1 MARQLRPAALAA
13 LVVPALAGLAP
24 AARAQTAPSGRST
37 SATGS
42 PVGDAA
48 LAWERG
54 DYPRALR
61 ALQATLRGPDAERHR
76 VAAALLTGERYRVD
90 SLAADG
96 RAVRVSADGRLAL
109 WESGTGA
116 AARTHVVRLE
126 GGTPEVATIPAAGVA
141 LSPDGA
147 RAAFLRVPDAPELRD
162 LRAEGAR
169 LIAAGDRD
177 GARAAQQR
185 ALELEGR
192 LAVVVVRDLKSG
204 AERELGGAGFV
215 KRAPVF
221 SADGATLFLLGRA
234 EGSADTTVFASRDGA
249 APAPFGRARTSGTE
263 LALAPGGRQLLVTGA
278 GGRTPSFA
286 LVDAGSG
293 AVRTFPG
300 LQPHVAG
307 NGAAATW
314 LVRDGR
320 EFAVRLLRL
329 DRNGEPATVKT
340 TTDSLE
346 TPVLSPDARRI
357 AFAMMPAP
365 ANDWELFVMDASG
378 DSTTQRRLTNE
389 PQHDRLPRWLD
400 AATLLAVKGEPRHRR
415 SHAYDVATGASARLF
430 HNNTVRTIAPE
441 YEWAPTPDGARV
453 LIVAERDGDTVSP
466 ERSVYLLDRRREVTT
481 ADVLA
486 RVERQLA
493 AEEALRERTA
503 RMFAPIRDAVRRA
516 TESVS
521 IERLYGYQKALFD
534 FGSKHVTRPGNEPA
548 RRWLHETFR
557 SFGYAPEF
565 QEFTPRNAPLTA
577 NVVATLRGTE
587 HPELVYVVGSHFD
600 SRAEGPGA
608 DDNSSGTA
616 MLLETARVLARTP
629 LPATVVFVAF
639 TGEEAGLLGSREFAR
654 VAKAANWKV
663 VGAINNDMMG
673 WSNDQRLDNTI
684 RYANPGIR
692 DVQHGAALGFSRL
705 VTYDAVYYKNT
716 DAHALYDAWGDVI
729 GGFGSYPVLGNPHYH
744 QPHDVLETINQE
756 LVTETTRANVATVML
771 LASSPSRLT
780 GLAATRAGDAVTVR
794 WTASPERNIVRYRV
808 AHGPANDPLRTVV
821 TVTAP
826 EARLARVPAGHVVS
840 VKAVNARGL
849 EGWDWAWT
857 VAP

>member
-1 MARQLRPAALAA
+1 MARPLRPAAFAA
-13 LVVPALAGLAP
+13 LALPALAGLAP
-24 AARAQTAPSGRST
+24 AARAQPAPAAPSPVAD
-37 SATGS
+37 AT
-42 PVGDAA
+42 

-61 ALQATLRGPDAERHR
+61 GLQAALRGPDAERHR
-76 VAAALLTGERYRVD
+76 AAAALLTGERFRVD

-96 RAVRVSADGRLAL
+96 RAVRVSADGRLAM
-109 WESGTGA
+109 WETGTGA
-116 AARTHVVRLE
+116 DARTHVVRLE
-126 GGTPEVATIPAAGVA
+126 GGTPPVATIAAGGVA

-147 RAAFLRVPDAPELRD
+147 RAAFLRVPDAPELRA
-162 LRAEGAR
+162 LRAEAGR
-169 LIAAGDRD
+169 LLAAGDRE
-177 GARAAQQR
+177 GARGAQLRAA
-185 ALELEGR
+185 ELEGR
-192 LAVVVVRDLKSG
+192 LARVVVRDLAAG
-204 AERELGGAGFV
+204 TERELAGDGV
-215 KRAPVF
+215 AKRAPVF
-221 SADGATLFLLGRA
+221 SADGATLFVLGRPA
-234 EGSADTTVFASRDGA
+234 RGGDTTVFASRDGGA
-249 APAPFGRARTSGTE
+249 LAPFARARVSGTE
-263 LALAPGGRQLLVTGA
+263 LALAPGGRHLLVTGA
-278 GGRTPSFA
+278 GRAPGFA
-286 LVDAGSG
+286 LVDARSG
-293 AVRTFPG
+293 DVRALPG

-307 NGAAATW
+307 DGSAVTW

-329 DRNGEPATVKT
+329 DRAGEAATVKR

-346 TPVLSPDARRI
+346 TPTLSPDGRRL
-357 AFAMMPAP
+357 AFAAMPGQ
-365 ANDWELFVMDASG
+365 DWELFVMDASG
-378 DSTTQRRLTNE
+378 DSTTERRLTRE
-389 PQHDRLPRWLD
+389 LQHDRLPRWLD
-400 AATLLAVKGEPRHRR
+400 ATTLLGVKGEARHRR
-415 SHAYDVATGASARLF
+415 SYAYDVATGAAVRLF

-466 ERSVYLLDRRREVTT
+466 ERSVYLLDRRREVT
-481 ADVLA
+481 AAEVLA

-503 RMFAPIRDAVRRA
+503 RQFAPIRDAVRRA
-516 TESVS
+516 TDSVS

-534 FGSKHVTRPGNEPA
+534 FGSKHVTRPGNLPA
-548 RRWLHETFR
+548 RRWLHDTFR

-608 DDNSSGTA
+608 DDNSSGTS
-616 MLLETARVLARTP
+616 MLLETARVLARHP

-663 VGAINNDMMG
+663 VGAMNNDMMG

-756 LVTETTRANVATVML
+756 LVTETTRANVATIML
-771 LASSPSRLT
+771 LASSPSRIANLT
-780 GLAATRAGDAVTVR
+780 VARAGDALTVR
-794 WTASPERNIVRYRV
+794 WTPSPERDVRRYRV
-808 AHGPANDPLRTVV
+808 AHGPPADPLRTVV
-821 TVTAP
+821 TVSGA
-826 EARLARVPAGHVVS
+826 EARLTGVPAGHVVS
-840 VKAVNARGL
+840 VRAVNARGL
-849 EGWDWAWT
+849 EGWDWARGR
-857 VAP
+857 AP

>member
-1 MARQLRPAALAA
+1 MPRPSRAALA
-13 LVVPALAGLAP
+13 LVVVSALASVGSAAHAQPALDD
-24 AARAQTAPSGRST
+24 
-37 SATGS
+37 AT
-42 PVGDAA
+42 V
-48 LAWERG
+48 AWERG
-54 DYPRALR
+54 EYPRALR
-61 ALQATLRGPDAERHR
+61 LLRDVLRGPSADRQR
-76 VAAALLTGERYRVD
+76 AAIATLTGERYRVD

-96 RAVRVSADGRLAL
+96 RAARVSADGRLAL
-109 WESGTGA
+109 WETGTGA
-116 AARTHVVRLE
+116 ATRTQIVRLE
-126 GGTPEVATIPAAGVA
+126 GGTPPVATIAAGGVA

-147 RAAFLRVPDAPELRD
+147 RAAFLRVPDAPELREA
-162 LRAEGAR
+162 RAEASR
-169 LIAAGDRD
+169 LLAAGDRE
-177 GARAAQQR
+177 GARGAQLR
-185 ALELEGR
+185 AQELEGR
-192 LAVVVVRDLKSG
+192 LATLVVRDLAGG
-204 AERELGGAGFV
+204 AERVVAGEGIA
-215 KRAPVF
+215 KRALAF
-221 SADGATLFLLGRA
+221 GADGATLFVLGRA
-234 EGSADTTVFASRDGA
+234 ANGADTSVFVSRDGGA
-249 APAPFGRARTSGTE
+249 LAPFTRAKVSGSE
-263 LALAPGGRQLLVTGA
+263 LALAPGGRHLLVTGA

-286 LVDAGSG
+286 VVDAGSG
-293 AVRTFPG
+293 DVRAFPG

-307 NGAAATW
+307 NGSALTW

-320 EFAVRLLRL
+320 EFGVRLLRL
-329 DRNGEPATVKT
+329 DRALDRAGEPATVKR

-346 TPVLSPDARRI
+346 TPVLSPDGRRL
-357 AFAMMPAP
+357 AFAAMPAQ
-365 ANDWELFVMDASG
+365 DWELFVLDASG
-378 DSTTQRRLTNE
+378 DSTTERRLTRE
-389 PQHDRLPRWLD
+389 LQHDRVPRWLD
-400 AATLLAVKGEPRHRR
+400 SATVLAVKGEPRHRR
-415 SHAYDVATGASARLF
+415 SYAYDVRTGTATKLF

-441 YEWAPTPDGARV
+441 YEWAPTPDGARL

-503 RMFAPIRDAVRRA
+503 RQFAPIRDAVRRA
-516 TESVS
+516 TDSVS

-534 FGSKHVTRPGNEPA
+534 FGSKHVTRPGNAPARQWIADAFRAWGYEPA
-548 RRWLHETFR
+548 
-557 SFGYAPEF
+557 F
-565 QEFTPRNAPLTA
+565 QEFTPRNAPPTA

-608 DDNSSGTA
+608 DDNTSGTS
-616 MLLETARVLARTP
+616 MLLETARVLAKHP

-654 VAKAANWKV
+654 VAKAASWKV
-663 VGAINNDMMG
+663 VGAMNNDMMG

-684 RYANPGIR
+684 RYSNPGIR

-716 DAHALYDAWGDVI
+716 DAHALYDAWGDVV

-780 GLAATRAGDAVTVR
+780 NLTAARAGDVVTLR
-794 WTASPERNIVRYRV
+794 WTPSPERNVRSYRV
-808 AHGPANDPLRTVV
+808 AHGPAEDPLRTVT
-821 TVTAP
+821 TVSGP
-826 EARLARVPAGHVVS
+826 EARLRIPAGHVVS
-840 VKAVNARGL
+840 VRAVNARGL
-849 EGWDWAWT
+849 EGWDWARV

>member
-1 MARQLRPAALAA
+1 MARPPRSAALAT
-13 LVVPALAGLAP
+13 LLLPALAGLAP
-24 AARAQTAPSGRST
+24 SAHAQTAP
-37 SATGS
+37 AAPPAS
-42 PVGDAA
+42 PIADAA

-61 ALQATLRGPDAERHR
+61 ALQATLRAPDAERHR
-76 VAAALLTGERYRVD
+76 IAAALLTGERYRVD

-96 RAVRVSADGRLAL
+96 RAVRVSADGRLAM
-109 WESGTGA
+109 WETGTGP

-126 GGTPEVATIPAAGVA
+126 GGTPPVATIPAAGVA
-141 LSPDGA
+141 LSPDGT

-162 LRAEGAR
+162 LRAEAQR
-169 LIAAGDRD
+169 LLAGGDRE
-177 GARAAQQR
+177 GARAAQLR
-185 ALELEGR
+185 AQEVEGR
-192 LAVVVVRDLKSG
+192 LARVIVRDLATG
-204 AERELGGAGFV
+204 AEREIGGTSFV

-234 EGSADTTVFASRDGA
+234 EGAVDTTVFASRDGG
-249 APAPFGRARTSGTE
+249 APTPFARGRTTGTE

-278 GGRTPSFA
+278 GGRTPAFA
-286 LVDAGSG
+286 LIDAGSG

-307 NGAAATW
+307 NGAALTW

-329 DRNGEPATVKT
+329 DRSDTEARTVKR

-346 TPVLSPDARRI
+346 TPVLSPDARRL

-365 ANDWELFVMDASG
+365 ANDWELFVMAAGG
-378 DSTTQRRLTNE
+378 DSATQRRLTHE

-400 AATLLAVKGEPRHRR
+400 ATTLLSVKGEPRHRR
-415 SHAYDVATGASARLF
+415 SHAYDVATGASTRLF

-441 YEWAPTPDGARV
+441 YEWVPTPDGARV
-453 LIVAERDGDTVSP
+453 LLVAERDGDTVSP

-486 RVERQLA
+486 RVDRQLA
-493 AEEALRERTA
+493 AEEALRERTT
-503 RMFAPIRDAVRRA
+503 RQYAPIRDAVRRA

-534 FGSKHVTRPGNEPA
+534 FGSKHVTRPGNAPA

-557 SFGYAPEF
+557 AFGYAPEF
-565 QEFTPRNAPLTA
+565 QEFTPRNAPPTA

-616 MLLETARVLARTP
+616 MLLETARVLAKTP

-654 VAKAANWKV
+654 
-663 VGAINNDMMG
+663 
-673 WSNDQRLDNTI
+673 
-684 RYANPGIR
+684 
-692 DVQHGAALGFSRL
+692 
-705 VTYDAVYYKNT
+705 
-716 DAHALYDAWGDVI
+716 
-729 GGFGSYPVLGNPHYH
+729 
-744 QPHDVLETINQE
+744 
-756 LVTETTRANVATVML
+756 
-771 LASSPSRLT
+771 
-780 GLAATRAGDAVTVR
+780 
-794 WTASPERNIVRYRV
+794 
-808 AHGPANDPLRTVV
+808 
-821 TVTAP
+821 
-826 EARLARVPAGHVVS
+826 
-840 VKAVNARGL
+840 
-849 EGWDWAWT
+849 
-857 VAP
+857 